1 MGHKSP
7 AEFAKSKLVQSKV
20 CFPCFAPFSS
30 FRHNDLDSCWSE
42 MTQQQNP
49 LKWHL
54 AARELITQ
62 GCFEDAAQSLSTYV
76 SRIRLWEEWK
86 IVFDLLEAIPENT
99 RSSSPRIAILYAK
112 ALTQNQ
118 KIDLMLDFT
127 SRLNGRF
134 DQKNN
139 AEVLL
144 IRSGGFFVKNDFST
158 TLHIL
163 EDALP
168 FLSGESRGRALGR
181 LGLTL
186 FQLGEPWEFAFAEA
200 RNFLTGRNLGLM
212 YLNLGYC
219 LGQSQRQVESRAM
232 LTEAL
237 SLLKSDPYSLA
248 WIRYNLGTSC
258 IGDLEIVEA
267 ERHFLEGERL
277 SINPKSF
284 SMRSSILSGL
294 ANVRKARGE
303 WSRAEFT
310 YREAF
315 RTAIDSFDRVF
326 ALTGLTRTFLLS
338 NRFSEANET
347 LELELHPEDSNN
359 PNIQI
364 VRALVYLHLNDAGRA
379 KRALESISVPVVG
392 TYQWLE
398 RIARAELARRDGLL
412 DAAVAL
418 LEGLPIQTLHAR
430 EEVRLWPELFAL
442 LQAAGKPVPL
452 PLEYL
457 GRMLVRVT
465 ATGILRVTVNDRSV
479 PIPPVGRA
487 GELLVFL
494 LEQGGAASLEAI
506 REALFPEALDSAAV
520 RRAGKTVWFHAEN
533 LRKAF
538 GWDSSVTSLGR
549 AYQLDPDVTW
559 QYDVAEARERGA
571 FQGEFLKGVYS
582 EWALEVGREL
592 EMLPGRDR
600 DLRLN

>member
-1 MGHKSP
+1 LLCPHN
-7 AEFAKSKLVQSKV
+7 LYLDRIKV
-20 CFPCFAPFSS
+20 FDGATVVKKTPQ
-30 FRHNDLDSCWSE
+30 WE
-42 MTQQQNP
+42 IQT
-49 LKWHL
+49 KT
-54 AARELITQ
+54 LIHQ
-62 GCFEDAAQSLSTYV
+62 GCFEEAAYVVQSRFSKLQTFEDWATLLNLMEQIPNQVRSNSAFIAV
-76 SRIRLWEEWK
+76 SYAEILTRNLK
-86 IVFDLLEAIPENT
+86 YDLLFNFT
-99 RSSSPRIAILYAK
+99 TGIL
-112 ALTQNQ
+112 
-118 KIDLMLDFT
+118 
-127 SRLNGRF
+127 GRF
-134 DQKNN
+134 DKEDN
-139 AEVLL
+139 AKILFA
-144 IRSGGFFVKNDFST
+144 RSASFYSKNDFQSS
-158 TLHIL
+158 LSAL
-163 EDALP
+163 NDSLP
-168 FLSGESRGRALGR
+168 FLYGESRGRAFGR
-181 LGLTL
+181 MGLTL
-186 FQLGEPWEFAFAEA
+186 FHLGKPWEFAFIEA
-200 RNFLTGRNLGLM
+200 KPFLSGRNLGLI
-212 YLNLGYC
+212 YLNLAYC
-219 LGQSQRQVESRAM
+219 LGESRRNQESRAI
-232 LTEAL
+232 LIEAL
-237 SLLKSDPYSLA
+237 SLLKRDPYSLV
-248 WIRYNLGTSC
+248 WIRYNLGASC
-258 IGDLEIVEA
+258 IGDLEIIEA

-315 RTAIDSFDRVF
+315 RTATDSFDRVF

-338 NRFSEANET
+338 NRAPQANET
-347 LELELHPEDSNN
+347 LELELHPEDAND

-364 VRALVYLHLNDAGRA
+364 ARALVFLHLNDAVRA

-442 LQAAGKPVPL
+442 LHAAGKPVPL
-452 PLEYL
+452 PLEYV

-506 REALFPEALDSAAV
+506 REALFPDALEPGAV
-520 RRAGKTVWFHAEN
+520 RRASKTVWFHIEN

-538 GWDSSVTSLGR
+538 GWSGSVQALGG
-549 AYQLDPDVTW
+549 AYQLDLDVTW
-559 QYDVAEARERGA
+559 QYDVAEARERGV
-571 FQGEFLKGVYS
+571 FRGEFLKGVYS
-582 EWALEVGREL
+582 EWALEVAREL
-592 EMLPGRDR
+592 EMLGARDR
-600 DLRLN
+600 DSLLN

>member
-1 MGHKSP
+1 MLHKKMQIWQTS
-7 AEFAKSKLVQSKV
+7 
-20 CFPCFAPFSS
+20 
-30 FRHNDLDSCWSE
+30 
-42 MTQQQNP
+42 T
-49 LKWHL
+49 
-54 AARELITQ
+54 RELIAR
-62 GCFEDAAQSLSTYV
+62 GHFEDAIQEISTNV
-76 SRIRLWEEWK
+76 SRIRFWEEW
-86 IVFDLLEAIPENT
+86 ISVFDLLETVPEKI
-99 RSSSPRIAILYAK
+99 RASSPTIAVLYAK
-112 ALTQNQ
+112 ALAQNH
-118 KIDLMLDFT
+118 KIDALLDFT
-127 SRLNGRF
+127 SHLINRF
-134 DQKNN
+134 DRETN
-139 AEVLL
+139 AEILL
-144 IRSGGFFVKNDFST
+144 VRSAGFFVKNDYVN
-158 TLHIL
+158 TLDIL
-163 EDALP
+163 ENALP
-168 FLSGESRGRALGR
+168 FLTGQSRGQAFGR

-186 FQLGEPWEFAFAEA
+186 FQLEKPWEFAFAEA
-200 RNFLTGRNLGLM
+200 KNFLKGRNLGMM
-212 YLNLGYC
+212 YLNFGYC

-232 LTEAL
+232 LTQAL
-237 SLLKSDPYSLA
+237 SFIKSDPYSLA

-315 RTAIDSFDRVF
+315 RTATDSFDRVF
-326 ALTGLTRTFLLS
+326 ALIGLTRTFLLS

-347 LELELHPEDSNN
+347 LELELHPEDATD

-364 VRALVYLHLNDAGRA
+364 VRALVFLHLNDAVRA

-418 LEGLPIQTLHAR
+418 LEGLPVQTLHAR

-452 PLEYL
+452 PLEYV

-494 LEQGGAASLEAI
+494 LEQGGGASLEAI
-506 REALFPEALDSAAV
+506 REALFPEALDPAAV
-520 RRAGKTVWFHAEN
+520 RRASKTVWFHSEN

-538 GWDSSVTSLGR
+538 GWTGSVQALGG

-571 FQGEFLKGVYS
+571 FRGEFLKGVYS

-592 EMLPGRDR
+592 EMLTGRDFSSH
-600 DLRLN
+600 LN

>member
-1 MGHKSP
+1 MAKKSP
-7 AEFAKSKLVQSKV
+7 QWETPIK
-20 CFPCFAPFSS
+20 
-30 FRHNDLDSCWSE
+30 
-42 MTQQQNP
+42 T
-49 LKWHL
+49 
-54 AARELITQ
+54 LIHE
-62 GCFEDAAQSLSTYV
+62 GHFEDVARIMQSLF
-76 SRIRLWEEWK
+76 SRIQAFEDWAKL
-86 IVFDLLEAIPENT
+86 FDLMGQIPDQVKFNSAIVAATHAEILVRNLKYDLSLNFTAKILDRFEGEN
-99 RSSSPRIAILYAK
+99 RAKIFFAHSAGLY
-112 ALTQNQ
+112 T
-118 KIDLMLDFT
+118 
-127 SRLNGRF
+127 
-134 DQKNN
+134 
-139 AEVLL
+139 
-144 IRSGGFFVKNDFST
+144 KNDFQGS
-158 TLHIL
+158 L
-163 EDALP
+163 DALNESLL
-168 FLSGESRGRALGR
+168 FLTGESRGRALGK
-181 LGLTL
+181 LGLTQ
-186 FQLGEPWEFAFAEA
+186 FQLRNPWEISFKEA
-200 RNFLTGRNLGLM
+200 MNILTGRNLGLL
-212 YLNLGYC
+212 YLNYGYC
-219 LGQSQRQVESRAM
+219 LEESRRGQESRAI

-237 SLLKSDPYSLA
+237 SLLKRDPYSLA

-258 IGDLEIVEA
+258 LRDLEIVEA

-277 SINPKSF
+277 SLNPKSF

-294 ANVRKARGE
+294 ASVRRTRGE
-303 WSRAEFT
+303 WPRAEFT

-315 RTAIDSFDRVF
+315 RTATDSFDRVF

-347 LELELHPEDSNN
+347 LELELHPEDAND

-364 VRALVYLHLNDAGRA
+364 VRALVFLHLNDAVRA
-379 KRALESISVPVVG
+379 KLALESINVPVVG

-412 DAAVAL
+412 DAVVAL
-418 LEGLPIQTLHAR
+418 LEGLPVQTLHAR

-452 PLEYL
+452 PLEYV

-494 LEQGGAASLEAI
+494 LEQGGGASLEAI

-520 RRAGKTVWFHAEN
+520 RRASKTVWFHAEN

-538 GWDSSVTSLGR
+538 GWAGSVQALGG

-571 FQGEFLKGVYS
+571 FRGEFLKGVYS
-582 EWALEVGREL
+582 EWALDVGREL
-592 EMLPGRDR
+592 EMLSNRQS
-600 DLRLN
+600 DLHLN

>member
-1 MGHKSP
+1 VVQRKLPNWQVIASTFIAKGCYDDAAQTIANQIDQIRAWEDWKTLFDLLQTVP
-7 AEFAKSKLVQSKV
+7 AHQQT
-20 CFPCFAPFSS
+20 SS
-30 FRHNDLDSCWSE
+30 FRMAIVFAEVLVRNGKNDLGLEFTNKIADLYKNSE
-42 MTQQQNP
+42 
-49 LKWHL
+49 K
-54 AARELITQ
+54 
-62 GCFEDAAQSLSTYV
+62 
-76 SRIRLWEEWK
+76 
-86 IVFDLLEAIPENT
+86 
-99 RSSSPRIAILYAK
+99 
-112 ALTQNQ
+112 
-118 KIDLMLDFT
+118 
-127 SRLNGRF
+127 
-134 DQKNN
+134 

-144 IRSGGFFVKNDFST
+144 VRSAVFLAQGNLPE
-158 TLHIL
+158 TLRAL
-163 EDALP
+163 ESALP
-168 FLSGESRGRALGR
+168 FLSGVSRGRAFGR
-181 LGLTL
+181 MGLTL
-186 FQLGEPWEFAFAEA
+186 FKLEKPWEFAFTEA
-200 RNFLTGRNLGLM
+200 QSFLTGRNLGFL
-212 YLNLGYC
+212 YLNYGYC
-219 LGQSQRQVESRAM
+219 LSESQRQHESRAIW
-232 LTEAL
+232 TQAL

-248 WIRYNLGTSC
+248 WIRYNLGSSC
-258 IGDLEIVEA
+258 INDFEIVEA

-277 SINPKSF
+277 SRNPKSF
-284 SMRSSILSGL
+284 SMRSGILRSL
-294 ANVRKARGE
+294 ANVRKTRGE
-303 WSRAEFT
+303 WPRAEFT

-315 RTAIDSFDRVF
+315 RTATDSFDRVF

-347 LELELHPEDSNN
+347 LELELHPEDSND

-364 VRALVYLHLNDAGRA
+364 VRALVFLHLNDAVRA

-442 LQAAGKPVPL
+442 LHAAGKPVPL
-452 PLEYL
+452 PLEYV

-494 LEQGGAASLEAI
+494 LEQGGGASLEAI
-506 REALFPEALDSAAV
+506 REALFPEAVDPAAL

-538 GWDSSVTSLGR
+538 GWDSSVTALGR

-559 QYDVAEARERGA
+559 QYDIAEARERGA
-571 FQGEFLKGVYS
+571 FRGEFLKGVYS

-592 EMLPGRDR
+592 EMLGGHDR
-600 DLRLN
+600 DALLN

>member
-1 MGHKSP
+1 MEP
-7 AEFAKSKLVQSKV
+7 KV
-20 CFPCFAPFSS
+20 V
-30 FRHNDLDSCWSE
+30 RKNTLWE
-42 MTQQQNP
+42 TQIRTFI
-49 LKWHL
+49 HEG
-54 AARELITQ
+54 R
-62 GCFEDAAQSLSTYV
+62 FEDAVHLVQNYFSGIQAF
-76 SRIRLWEEWK
+76 EEW
-86 IVFDLLEAIPENT
+86 ITLLNLMEQIPYQVRLN
-99 RSSSPRIAILYAK
+99 SALIAVNYAEILVR
-112 ALTQNQ
+112 NQ
-118 KIDLMLDFT
+118 KYDLAFDFT
-127 SRLNGRF
+127 SELLSRF
-134 DQKNN
+134 EGENKAKILFIRSASLYSKNN
-139 AEVLL
+139 FQG
-144 IRSGGFFVKNDFST
+144 S
-158 TLHIL
+158 L
-163 EDALP
+163 EALNESLP
-168 FLSGESRGRALGR
+168 FLAGESRGRAFGR

-200 RNFLTGRNLGLM
+200 RNFLTGRSLGFQ
-212 YLNLGYC
+212 YLNFGYC
-219 LGQSQRQVESRAM
+219 LSESQRYQEALAVW
-232 LTEAL
+232 TEAL
-237 SLLKSDPYSLA
+237 SLLKRDPYSLA
-248 WIRYNLGTSC
+248 WLRYNLGSSC
-258 IGDLEIVEA
+258 LRDLEIVEA

-294 ANVRKARGE
+294 ANVRKTRGE

-315 RTAIDSFDRVF
+315 RTATDSFDRVF
-326 ALTGLTRTFLLS
+326 ALIGLTRTFLLS

-347 LELELHPEDSNN
+347 LELELHPEDAND

-364 VRALVYLHLNDAGRA
+364 VRALVFLHLNDAVRA

-412 DAAVAL
+412 DQAVSL

-452 PLEYL
+452 PLEYV

-506 REALFPEALDSAAV
+506 REALFPEALDPAAV
-520 RRAGKTVWFHAEN
+520 RRASKTVWFHTEN

-538 GWDSSVTSLGR
+538 GWTGSVQALGG

-559 QYDVAEARERGA
+559 QYDVAEARERGT
-571 FQGEFLKGVYS
+571 FRGEFLKGVYS

-592 EMLPGRDR
+592 EMLPDHQQ
-600 DLRLN
+600 DLHLN

>member
-1 MGHKSP
+1 VKKETLHWQTRTKI
-7 AEFAKSKLVQSKV
+7 
-20 CFPCFAPFSS
+20 
-30 FRHNDLDSCWSE
+30 
-42 MTQQQNP
+42 
-49 LKWHL
+49 
-54 AARELITQ
+54 LIQ
-62 GCFEDAAQSLSTYV
+62 EGRFEDAAQLIYDSISQ
-76 SRIRLWEEWK
+76 IREPLEWSNLYE
-86 IVFDLLEAIPENT
+86 LLNQIPENHWLDSAT
-99 RSSSPRIAILYAK
+99 MAVVRMETLVRNGENDLLLEFATQAIKIFEGEQRAKILLVRSAGFLAK
-112 ALTQNQ
+112 NDLMNTL
-118 KIDLMLDFT
+118 IDLE
-127 SRLNGRF
+127 S
-134 DQKNN
+134 
-139 AEVLL
+139 
-144 IRSGGFFVKNDFST
+144 
-158 TLHIL
+158 
-163 EDALP
+163 ALP
-168 FLSGESRGRALGR
+168 LLSGESRGRALGR

-186 FQLGEPWEFAFAEA
+186 FQLEKPWEFLFTEA
-200 RNFLTGRNLGLM
+200 KNFLKGRNLGFL
-212 YLNLGYC
+212 YLNYGYC
-219 LGQSQRQVESRAM
+219 LSESQRQQESRAIW
-232 LTEAL
+232 TEAL
-237 SLLKSDPYSLA
+237 SFLRGESYSLA
-248 WIRYNLGTSC
+248 WLRYNLGSSY
-258 IGDLEIVEA
+258 INDLDVVEA

-277 SINPKSF
+277 SRNPKSF
-284 SMRSSILSGL
+284 SMLSSILRSL

-315 RTAIDSFDRVF
+315 RTATDSFDRVF
-326 ALTGLTRTFLLS
+326 ALIGLTRTFLLS

-347 LELELHPEDSNN
+347 LELELHPEDSHD

-364 VRALVYLHLNDAGRA
+364 VRALVFLHLNDSGRA

-398 RIARAELARRDGLL
+398 RIARAELVRRDGLL
-412 DAAVAL
+412 DAAVQL
-418 LEGLPIQTLHAR
+418 LEGLPVHTLHAR

-452 PLEYL
+452 PLEYV

-506 REALFPEALDSAAV
+506 RDALFPEALDAAAV
-520 RRAGKTVWFHAEN
+520 RRASKTVWFHTEN

-538 GWDSSVTSLGR
+538 GWSASVQALGG

-571 FQGEFLKGVYS
+571 FRGEFLKGVYS

-592 EMLPGRDR
+592 EMLSDHRQ